1 MVVRGDDPSEW
12 GARAQAASRTA
23 NVGRGEGLHARLDG
37 ASSRG
42 LSLEKKSNTIGLE
55 LVTIP
60 AGRFTMGS
68 PRSEKERGEDEHQV
82 AVNFGASFLL
92 AKTTVTQA
100 QWKAVMG
107 TTPWVERGTVES
119 GDEYPAVYVSAADAA
134 GYCAKLT
141 AVDRAQGI
149 LPAEKGYRLPTEAE
163 WEYACRAGTT
173 TAYSFG
179 DDPSFLGDHAWYE
192 ENSLRVMQPGDD
204 SGGEI
209 AGHAGE
215 VGTKKPNP
223 WGLYDMHGNVWEW
236 CADWYAEALVG
247 GADPQGPADGTL
259 RVFRGGNW
267 TDRASFARSAFRGF
281 GGADARG
288 RNLGFRVV
296 CSRP

>member
-1 MVVRGDDPSEW
+1 L
-12 GARAQAASRTA
+12 
-23 NVGRGEGLHARLDG
+23 N
-37 ASSRG
+37 
-42 LSLEKKSNTIGLE
+42 KKANTIGLE
-55 LVTIP
+55 FVTIP

-82 AVNFGASFLL
+82 AANFSASFLL

-107 TTPWVERGTVES
+107 TTPWEERGTVES
-119 GDEYPAVYVSAADAA
+119 GEEYPAVYVSAGDAA

-179 DDPSFLGDHAWYE
+179 DDPSFLGEHGWYE

-204 SGGEI
+204 SGVEI
-209 AGHAGE
+209 LGHAGE

-247 GADPQGPADGTL
+247 GDDPQGPADGTL

-296 CSRP
+296 CFRP